1 MEQTSKKLEMLGRL
15 RNNEEAFILFSKCT
29 NMPYVYCDPE
39 SYNDLVYIYEK
50 EEEAKERAKELTEG
64 QKQPVQV
71 VKLKKEQFL
80 SFYSSLYLMGANA
93 LMVNAGTQEEMEIQ
107 LEELVRRP
115 DYSNL
120 PKDKVK
126 VENPQL
132 HLTALYFMQ
141 TLRRGE
147 KPEITQE
154 LKELEEEML
163 VNLRKGTYVVPVQE
177 DKKVPLM
184 KMKNGDSY
192 QPIFTDVM
200 EFNKFNIKKNFRG
213 AVVPFAN
220 LHKILIE
227 QSKGFVINPLG
238 FHLVVVREQVTPI
251 QPKTAS

>member
-15 RNNEEAFILFSKCT
+15 RNNEEVFILFSKCT

-50 EEEAKERAKELTEG
+50 ETEAQSRAKELTEEK
-64 QKQPVQV
+64 KQPVQV

-93 LMVNAGTQEEMEIQ
+93 LMVNAGAQEEMEIQ

-200 EFNKFNIKKNFRG
+200 EFNKFNVKKNFRG

>member
-1 MEQTSKKLEMLGRL
+1 MEQTSRKAEMLGRL
-15 RNNEEAFILFSKCT
+15 RNNEEIFILFSKCT

-39 SYNDLVYIYEK
+39 TYNDLIYVFET
-50 EEEAKERAKELTEG
+50 EADANREAKELTEEK
-64 QKQPVQV
+64 KQPVQV

-80 SFYSSLYLMGANA
+80 GFYSSLYLMGANA
-93 LMVNAGTQEEMEIQ
+93 ILINGGTDEKLEIQ

-141 TLRRGE
+141 MLRRGE

-163 VNLRKGTYVVPVQE
+163 ANLRKGTYVVPVQE

-192 QPIFTDVM
+192 QPIFTDVV

-213 AVVPFAN
+213 AVVPFMN

-238 FHLVVVREQVTPI
+238 FHLVVVRQQVTPI
-251 QPKTAS
+251 NPKTAS